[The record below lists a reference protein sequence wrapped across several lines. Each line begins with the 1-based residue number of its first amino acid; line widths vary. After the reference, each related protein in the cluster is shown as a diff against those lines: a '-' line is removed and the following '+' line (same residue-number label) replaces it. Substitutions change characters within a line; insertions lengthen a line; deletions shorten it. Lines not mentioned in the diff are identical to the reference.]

1 MTKEIEAL
9 ETMDEYSDEE
19 YSAYLEYTAL
29 KDQCMI
35 EPTTLYINKDHEFLS
50 EWDYFANADG
60 LNVKIIDG
68 DTKICCLLYT
78 SPSPRDGLLSRMP
91 SSA

>member
-9 ETMDEYSDEE
+9 DTMDEYSDDE
-19 YSAYLEYTAL
+19 YSAFLEYTHL

-50 EWDYFANADG
+50 EWVYFAQTDG
-60 LNVKIIDG
+60 LDTKIIDG
-68 DTKICCLLYT
+68 ETVIC
-78 SPSPRDGLLSRMP
+78 
-91 SSA
+91 

>member
-1 MTKEIEAL
+1 MDDDVL

-19 YSAYLEYTAL
+19 YSAYLEYKEL
-29 KDQCMI
+29 KDRCMI

-60 LNVKIIDG
+60 LEVKIIDG
-68 DTKICCLLYT
+68 ETRIC
-78 SPSPRDGLLSRMP
+78 
-91 SSA
+91 

>member
-1 MTKEIEAL
+1 MSKDIDAL
-9 ETMDEYSDEE
+9 DTLDEYSDDE
-19 YSAYLEYTAL
+19 YSAFLEYTAL

-60 LNVKIIDG
+60 LSVKITDG
-68 DTKICCLLYT
+68 ETMIC
-78 SPSPRDGLLSRMP
+78 
-91 SSA
+91 